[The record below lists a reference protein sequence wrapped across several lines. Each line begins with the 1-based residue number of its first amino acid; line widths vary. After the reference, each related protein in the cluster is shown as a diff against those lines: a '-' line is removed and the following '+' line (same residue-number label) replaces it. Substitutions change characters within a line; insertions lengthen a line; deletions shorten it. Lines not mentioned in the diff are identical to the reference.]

1 MFSPSDLSVLSGS
14 SDEGGSGAGDG
25 DVVMDDLTSDVDVDD
40 GELWGEQPASASVV
54 ATTVMLSATVE
65 RERCMVV
72 SFP

>member
-1 MFSPSDLSVLSGS
+1 
-14 SDEGGSGAGDG
+14 
-25 DVVMDDLTSDVDVDD
+25 MDDLTSDVDVDD